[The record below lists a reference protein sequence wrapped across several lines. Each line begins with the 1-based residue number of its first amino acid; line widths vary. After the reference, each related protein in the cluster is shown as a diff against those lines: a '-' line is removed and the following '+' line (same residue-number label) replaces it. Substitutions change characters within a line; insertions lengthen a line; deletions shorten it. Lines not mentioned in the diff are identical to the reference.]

1 MDKILGSSDSAAPGP
16 FFSRR
21 ELDRATNSSYKN
33 MTRCARNVFDIQIDN
48 AVSGVAIA
56 NYGNDKCTG
65 RSCCPGASWSLC

>member
-21 ELDRATNSSYKN
+21 ELDRATDSSYTN
-33 MTRCARNVFDIQIDN
+33 MTRCARNVFDIQIVN
-48 AVSGVAIA
+48 ECCVAIA